1 VEPIREPSAAPSA
14 SRLVRLQEYFVPTGS
29 DGRPSSALLNWTTV
43 ILAAILLVGLAI
55 RVWAAKHIS
64 PHVDEPASLLPAYM
78 ITEKGWP
85 QLPSGVPYLQGAT
98 LSYILA
104 PIIKLGHVTIEHF
117 RPLRLVS
124 VAFGTGVIYFVF
136 RLGVAMTRRVW
147 IGLVAAAFIMLDP
160 VSVEWSAH
168 VRMYAPLEMLAVVL
182 TLLFYDSII
191 HEPSRKQL
199 AVLAI
204 VFWLGI
210 FTHIAIALFLPPMAL
225 VTLYVYRDRLWKDR
239 KDIVICGIVCGLA
252 PITLTLLNKFLSPY
266 RGASTS
272 GGPFSFVGDHLV
284 KLDEVLTPSLSA
296 WTQLFYKGN
305 LRGVMPSLF
314 FLANGL
320 LIGGYFLWRQSGRQ
334 ESNERLAVT
343 TLMLFNWLAIALVAA
358 FTIEPQG
365 RYLLHVQP
373 LGFLIFIMGARE
385 FIRAAKGFSLRT
397 LRGFSLRMAAALLI
411 LLQFLN
417 VQTGLAYLVDH
428 PYVDADFIAPMI
440 YIKQHHQPGQT
451 IIAAVDQVTYVAL
464 GTTDGVY
471 FLAGQTGAA
480 RSTRYSYVRPDGS
493 VLDFWLG
500 VPALSGSPDLCRVIY
515 QSPGGWILI
524 DQSRLNASW
533 GFRGNMATIIEGAT
547 EIKFYGANDTYAMQ
561 VKHEADWSPRAKSLC
576 DSALGILPPPD
587 ASARGGA

>member
-1 VEPIREPSAAPSA
+1 V
-14 SRLVRLQEYFVPTGS
+14 
-29 DGRPSSALLNWTTV
+29 LLNWTTL
-43 ILAAILLVGLAI
+43 ILAAILMVGLAI

-104 PIIKLGHVTIEHF
+104 PIIKLGHVTVEHF

-168 VRMYAPLEMLAVVL
+168 VRMYAPLEMMAVVL

-199 AVLAI
+199 ALLAV

-225 VTLYVYRDRLWKDR
+225 VTFYVYRDRLWKDR
-239 KDIVICGIVCGLA
+239 KDIVVCGIVCGLA

-284 KLDEVLTPSLSA
+284 KLDEVLNPSLSA

-305 LRGVMPSLF
+305 LRGIMPSLF

-397 LRGFSLRMAAALLI
+397 LRGFALRAAAALLI

-417 VQTGLAYLVDH
+417 VQTGLAHLIDH

-440 YIKQHHQPGQT
+440 YINQHRQPGQAV
-451 IIAAVDQVTYVAL
+451 ISAVDQIVYVTM
-464 GTTDGVY
+464 GTTDDVY

-480 RSTRYSYVRPDGS
+480 RSIRYSYLQPDGS

-515 QSPGGWILI
+515 QNPGGWILI
-524 DQSRLNASW
+524 DQSRLDAGW
-533 GFRGNMATIIEGAT
+533 GFRGNMATIIKGAT
-547 EIKFYGANDTYAMQ
+547 DIKFTGANDTYAMQ
-561 VKHEADWSPRAKSLC
+561 VKHEADWSPSAQSLC

-587 ASARGGA
+587 ATARGGS